1 MEKKKIV
8 IIENNPAAAK
18 DISEVFSERDCNPM
32 VAANGLDG
40 IELVCQESP
49 DLILLDP
56 CITDIN
62 GSSVY
67 KLLKDDPKNSDIPVI
82 ICVTNERDMFRFCGI
97 KQQPEENIIRF
108 TTKPDF
114 KENVD
119 KVLKLLES
127 RMLSNKFQ
135 LNSEQFKKIL
145 VKLVS
150 AYQEYNG
157 LSSEEVR
164 GILNEVLENITT
176 MLSSELGSVML
187 VDEPAQELVIRAS
200 KGLSEDVINKTRVK
214 VGKGISGWVAKAGS
228 PLLIR
233 NIETDERFSRQNSK
247 RYYTSSL
254 LSAPIRVRNRVV
266 GVVNVNNK
274 STREPFTEYD
284 LSLLTI
290 LTNEMSIAIE
300 SSHWQKELEE
310 ANARIEKL
318 KVSKQILSDIARSL
332 DDELYELTI
341 SQEVSNIIYSRLD
354 YKEIIDAI
362 LEIIE
367 RSIDC
372 HLCGLL
378 FVDEEKK
385 TGIIVEVKYP
395 ATQQEV
401 DSFKLKIIETF
412 NRLTGGRLLPEQVS
426 VDQARNSGNL
436 ADSSVEDRNILSSFQ
451 AQLLLTGEKPIGML
465 AVTNSFPNAF
475 SGEDLRVFSIISR
488 HSSIAIN
495 NTMLHK
501 KITELS
507 ITDGLTGLY
516 VYRYF
521 NDALDKEIL
530 RSARYRQPFGLIMI
544 DLDSFKK
551 INDSYGHPQGDEV
564 LKEVS
569 QIFKKIC
576 REVDIVARYGGE
588 EFAIIL
594 PETDLEGAFVLA
606 DRIRMVVKNYAFGTK
621 ENVINLTASIGVA
634 SYPDIAISNPELIK
648 HVDRALYRAKAEGRN
663 KTCRAVKEIT
673 NEVQ

>member
-1 MEKKKIV
+1 MEKKKII
-8 IIENNPAAAK
+8 IIENNPAAAR

-67 KLLKDDPKNSDIPVI
+67 KLLKDDPKNSDIPI
-82 ICVTNERDMFRFCGI
+82 LICVTNERDLFRFCGM

-274 STREPFTEYD
+274 TTREPFTEYD

-436 ADSSVEDRNILSSFQ
+436 TDSSVEDRNILSSFQ

-465 AVTNSFPNAF
+465 AITNSFPNAF

-544 DLDSFKK
+544 DLDSFKR

-634 SYPDIAISNPELIK
+634 SYPDIAISKPELIK

>member
-1 MEKKKIV
+1 MEKKKVV
-8 IIENNPAAAK
+8 IIENNPTVAQ
-18 DISEVFSERDCNPM
+18 DISEAFSERDCLPLL
-32 VAANGLDG
+32 ATNGLDG

-49 DLILLDP
+49 NLILLNP

-62 GSSVY
+62 GGSVY
-67 KLLKDDPKNSDIPVI
+67 KLLKDDPKNSDIPI
-82 ICVTNERDMFRFCGI
+82 LICVTNERDMFRFCGM
-97 KQQPEENIIRF
+97 KQQPEENIVKF
-108 TTKPDF
+108 TTKADF
-114 KENVD
+114 KENID
-119 KVLKLLES
+119 KILKLLES
-127 RMLSNKFQ
+127 RVLSNKFQ

-150 AYQEYNG
+150 AYQAYNG
-157 LSSEEVR
+157 LSSEEVKV
-164 GILNEVLENITT
+164 ILSEVLENITS
-176 MLSSELGSVML
+176 MLSSELGSLML
-187 VDEPAQELVIRAS
+187 VDEPAQELVIKAS
-200 KGLSEDVINKTRVK
+200 KGLSDDVINKTCIK

-254 LSAPIRVRNRVV
+254 LSAPIRVRNRIV
-266 GVVNVNNK
+266 GVINVNNK

-310 ANARIEKL
+310 ASAKIEKL

-354 YKEIIDAI
+354 HKEIIDAI

-395 ATQQEV
+395 ATQQEI

-426 VDQARNSGNL
+426 VDQARDSGNL
-436 ADSSVEDRNILSSFQ
+436 IDSSVEDRNILSSFQ
-451 AQLLLTGEKPIGML
+451 AQLLLAGEKPIGML
-465 AVTNSFPNAF
+465 AVTNSFPGAF

-495 NTMLHK
+495 NTLLHK

-521 NDALDKEIL
+521 NDALEKEIL

-569 QIFKKIC
+569 QIFRKIC

-594 PETDLEGAFVLA
+594 PETDMEGAFVLA
-606 DRIRMVVKNYAFGTK
+606 DRIRMVIKNYAFGAK

-634 SYPDIAISNPELIK
+634 SYPDIAISKTDIIK
-648 HVDRALYRAKAEGRN
+648 HVDRALYKAKAEGRN
-663 KTCRAVKEIT
+663 KTCRAIKEIT

>member
-1 MEKKKIV
+1 MDKKKVV
-8 IIENNPAAAK
+8 IIENNPATSQ
-18 DISEVFSERDCNPM
+18 DISDIFSEIDYRPLRAD
-32 VAANGLDG
+32 NGLDG
-40 IELVCQESP
+40 IELVCEEAP
-49 DLILLDP
+49 DLIVLNP
-56 CITDIN
+56 SITDIN
-62 GSSVY
+62 GGSVY
-67 KLLKDDPKNSDIPVI
+67 KLLKDNPKNAGIPI
-82 ICVTNERDMFRFCGI
+82 LICVTNGRDMFRFWGM
-97 KQQPEENIIRF
+97 KPQPEQNVIKF
-108 TTKPDF
+108 KTKSDF
-114 KENVD
+114 KENVE
-119 KVLKLLES
+119 KALKLLEGQV
-127 RMLSNKFQ
+127 LSSKFQ
-135 LNSEQFKKIL
+135 LHSEHFKKVL
-145 VKLVS
+145 VRLVG
-150 AYQEYNG
+150 AYQSYDS
-157 LSSEEVR
+157 LSSEEAKD
-164 GILNEVLENITT
+164 ILNEILEKITT
-176 MLSSELGSVML
+176 MLSSELGSLML
-187 VDEPAQELVIRAS
+187 IDEAAQELVIKAS
-200 KGLSEDVINKTRVK
+200 KGLTEDVATKTRIK
-214 VGKGISGWVAKAGS
+214 VGRGISGWVAKAGN

-254 LSAPIRVRNRVV
+254 LSAPIRVKNRVI
-266 GVVNVNNK
+266 GVINVNNK

-318 KVSKQILSDIARSL
+318 KVSKQILTDIARSL
-332 DDELYELTI
+332 DDELYGLTI
-341 SQEVSNIIYSRLD
+341 SQEVSSIIYSRLD

-367 RSIDC
+367 RSVDC

-385 TGIIVEVKYP
+385 AGVIVEVKYP
-395 ATQQEV
+395 ATQEEI
-401 DSFKLKIIETF
+401 DNFKLKVIETF

-426 VDQARNSGNL
+426 VDRTNGGNL
-436 ADSSVEDRNILSSFQ
+436 IDSSAENRNILSSFQ
-451 AQLLLTGEKPIGML
+451 AQLLLAGEKPIGML

-475 SGEDLRVFSIISR
+475 SSEDLRIFSIISR

-495 NTMLHK
+495 NTLLHK

-521 NDALDKEIL
+521 NDALDKEII
-530 RSARYRQPFGLIMI
+530 RSARYKQPFGLIMI
-544 DLDSFKK
+544 DLDSFKR

-564 LKEVS
+564 LKEVA

-576 REVDIVARYGGE
+576 READIVARYGGE
-588 EFAIIL
+588 EFTIIL

-606 DRIRMVVKNYAFGTK
+606 DRIRMVIKNYAFGTK
-621 ENVINLTASIGVA
+621 ENVINLTASLGVA
-634 SYPDIAISNPELIK
+634 SYPDTAVSKLDLIK
-648 HVDRALYRAKAEGRN
+648 HVDRALYMAKAEGRN

-673 NEVQ
+673 DEVQ